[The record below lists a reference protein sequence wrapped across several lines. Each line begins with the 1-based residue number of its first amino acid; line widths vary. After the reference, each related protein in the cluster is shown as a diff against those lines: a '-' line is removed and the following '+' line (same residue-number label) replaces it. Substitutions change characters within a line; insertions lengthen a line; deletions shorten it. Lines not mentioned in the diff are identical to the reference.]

1 MGELLTP
8 AEPGT
13 SPWQQEPLL
22 SGGEVGGGANAGSV
36 PRGGLPLWASVPP
49 SVQREFGLGNL

>member
-1 MGELLTP
+1 MGEPLTP
-8 AEPGT
+8 AEPGM
-13 SPWQQEPLL
+13 SPWQQEPPHL
-22 SGGEVGGGANAGSV
+22 GGEVGGGATAGSV